1 MTSDDDKFWESMVEK
16 LRRASGFCSP
26 TPEEAEAEMDAEG
39 DEPMS
44 EETLASI
51 VAAVVS
57 GKLTPRDPEPEW
69 AEDIDTQAV
78 EEGVFQLNRN
88 LGDEDPETDRLLDEL
103 RRKALG
109 DEETNGGGEPDG
121 LDGAGAPPGDG
132 R

>member
-1 MTSDDDKFWESMVEK
+1 MTSDDDKFWGSMVDK
-16 LRRASGFCSP
+16 LRRASGFCIP
-26 TPEEAEAEMDAEG
+26 TPEEAGAEMDAAD
-39 DEPMS
+39 DEPIS
-44 EETLASI
+44 EATLASI

-57 GKLTPRDPEPEW
+57 GNLTPRDPEPEW
-69 AEDIDTQAV
+69 AEDVDTQAV

-103 RRKALG
+103 RRKALA
-109 DEETNGGGEPDG
+109 DEEANGGGETDG